1 MADRLG
7 TPGAVGFLIIVFSFY
22 FYYLALISL
31 KPVMNHKPEIPA
43 SLLMFQHPG
52 PDLEDKN
59 CQALR
64 P

>member
-1 MADRLG
+1 
-7 TPGAVGFLIIVFSFY
+7 
-22 FYYLALISL
+22 
-31 KPVMNHKPEIPA
+31 MNHKPEIPA

-59 CQALR
+59 CQVLR